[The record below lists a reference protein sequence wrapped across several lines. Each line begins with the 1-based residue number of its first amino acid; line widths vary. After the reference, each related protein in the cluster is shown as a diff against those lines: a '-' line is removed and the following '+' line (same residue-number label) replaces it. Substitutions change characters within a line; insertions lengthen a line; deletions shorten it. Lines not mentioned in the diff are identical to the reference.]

1 MNMPFLLHQLLT
13 ESAERDPSRTA
24 VVGLGGSL
32 TYEQL
37 ERLSNQIAHQLRE
50 GGVRPGD
57 RVGLLLDK
65 RVEGVAALLGI
76 QKAGAAYVPVD
87 PFSPPNRAAY
97 ILSNCGVRALVSAS
111 HKVSKLPAD
120 FLNSPA
126 LNSLILVDDAPPAS
140 PAALPAKVRV
150 STLDQVRATQPDSH
164 PGVPITD
171 NYLAYILYTSGST
184 GEPKGVMISHLNS
197 LTFVNWAHD
206 TFQVRPD
213 DRVSSHAPFHFDLSV
228 FDLYCTLKAGGT
240 ICLVPYSA
248 ATFPAELASWI
259 SDRKIS
265 IWYSVPSALIQ
276 LVEHGHLDQHNYD
289 RLHTVLFAGEVFPI
303 KYLRRLVEALPKPGY
318 FNLYGPTETNVCTYY
333 QVQSSDL
340 EEARTQPVSIGKAC
354 ANMEGFPI
362 NDRGEVAKL
371 GEEGELYVRSG
382 TVMKGYWGR
391 AEDTAKVV
399 VPNFLNP
406 QYEDVLYRTGD
417 IVRPM
422 ADGTYE
428 YVGRRDKMIKSRGY
442 RIELGEIEAALY
454 AHSDVLEAA
463 VVAVPDERIGARIKA
478 YVVVQDGLSRADLE
492 KFCSLRLP
500 RYMMPEVLE
509 MRSQL
514 PKTSTGKI
522 DKKTLE
528 RESTA
533 A

>member
-1 MNMPFLLHQLLT
+1 MPFLLHQLLT
-13 ESAERDPSRTA
+13 ESAERNPSQTA

-37 ERLSNQIAHQLRE
+37 ESLSNQIAHQLRD
-50 GGVRPGD
+50 GGVRAGD

-97 ILSNCGVRALVSAS
+97 ILSNCGVRAVVSSS
-111 HKVSKLPAD
+111 HKVSKLPVE
-120 FLNSPA
+120 FLSSP
-126 LNSLILVDDAPPAS
+126 SLESMILVDDAPATPR
-140 PAALPAKVRV
+140 PTLPAKLRV
-150 STLDQVRATQPDSH
+150 SSLQEVRAGQPDSH
-164 PGVPITD
+164 PNVPITD

-197 LTFVNWAHD
+197 FTFVNWGYD
-206 TFQVRPD
+206 TFQMKPE

-228 FDLYCTLKAGGT
+228 FDLYCTLKAGAT
-240 ICLVPYSA
+240 INLVPYSA
-248 ATFPAELASWI
+248 AAFPAELARWI
-259 SDRKIS
+259 SDSKIS

-276 LVEHGHLDQHNYD
+276 LIEHGKLDQYSYD
-289 RLHTVLFAGEVFPI
+289 HLRTVLFAGEVFPI
-303 KYLRRLVEALPKPGY
+303 KYLRRLVELLPKPGY

-333 QVQSSDL
+333 QVQPSDL
-340 EEARTQPVSIGKAC
+340 EESRTQPVSIGKAC
-354 ANMEGFPI
+354 ANMEGFPV
-362 NDRGEVAKL
+362 NDKGELAKI
-371 GEEGELYVRSG
+371 GEEGELFVRSG

-391 AEDTAKVV
+391 PEDTAKAVI
-399 VPNFLNP
+399 PNFLNP
-406 QYEDVLYRTGD
+406 AYKDELYRTGD

-422 ADGTYE
+422 ADGNFE

-454 AHSDVLEAA
+454 AHTDVLEAA
-463 VVAVPDERIGARIKA
+463 VIAIPDEKIGARIKG

-509 MRSQL
+509 MRTEL

-528 RESTA
+528 RESATV
-533 A
+533 

>member
-1 MNMPFLLHQLLT
+1 MPFLLHQLLT
-13 ESAERDPSRTA
+13 ESAERNPSQTA
-24 VVGLGGSL
+24 VTGPGGSL

-37 ERLSNQIAHQLRE
+37 ERLSNQIARQLRE
-50 GGVRPGD
+50 GGVLPGD

-87 PFSPPNRAAY
+87 PFSPPQRAAY
-97 ILSNCGVRALVSAS
+97 ILNNCGVRALVSAS
-111 HKVSKLPAD
+111 QKVLKMPTE
-120 FLNSPA
+120 FLNSKT
-126 LNSLILVDDAPPAS
+126 LKSLILVDDNQASSAPG
-140 PAALPAKVRV
+140 LPAQMHV
-150 STLDQVRATQPDSH
+150 STLDQVRAAQPDSH
-164 PGVPITD
+164 LDMPITD
-171 NYLAYILYTSGST
+171 DYLAYILYTSGST
-184 GEPKGVMISHLNS
+184 GEPKGVMISHRNS
-197 LTFVNWAHD
+197 FTFVNWGND
-206 TFQVRPD
+206 TFRVKPED
-213 DRVSSHAPFHFDLSV
+213 NVSSHAPFHFDLSV
-228 FDLYCTLKAGGT
+228 FDLYCTLKAGAT
-240 ICLVPYSA
+240 INLVPYSA
-248 ATFPAELASWI
+248 AAFPAELAPWI
-259 SDRKIS
+259 ADNKIS

-276 LVEHGHLDQHNYD
+276 LVEHGHLEQYNYD
-289 RLHTVLFAGEVFPI
+289 HLRTVLFAGEVFPI
-303 KYLRRLVEALPKPGY
+303 KYLRRLVELLPNPGY

-333 QVQSSDL
+333 QVQESDL
-340 EEARTQPVSIGKAC
+340 EESRTQPVSIGKAC
-354 ANMEGFPI
+354 ANMEGYPV
-362 NDRGEVAKL
+362 NDRGEIAKV
-371 GEEGELYVRSG
+371 GEEGELLVRSG

-391 AEDTAKVV
+391 PEDTAKAV

-406 QYEDVLYRTGD
+406 QYKDELYRTGD

-422 ADGTYE
+422 ADGNFE

-454 AHSDVLEAA
+454 AHTEVVEAA
-463 VVAVPDERIGARIKA
+463 VIAVPDEKIGARIKA
-478 YVVVQDGLSRADLE
+478 YVVVQDGLNRAELE

-509 MRSQL
+509 MRTHL